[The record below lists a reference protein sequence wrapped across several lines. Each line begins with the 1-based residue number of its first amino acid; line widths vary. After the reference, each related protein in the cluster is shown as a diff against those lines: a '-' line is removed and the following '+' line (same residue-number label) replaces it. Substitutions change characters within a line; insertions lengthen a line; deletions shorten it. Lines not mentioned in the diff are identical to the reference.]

1 MYFLHL
7 TGKYRFIIMLIS
19 VVKRIL
25 QYMKTLP
32 MDSEMGEREWL
43 EIKKARNNFLA
54 SCLLF
59 L

>member
-1 MYFLHL
+1 MSKGFYN
-7 TGKYRFIIMLIS
+7 TT
-19 VVKRIL
+19 
-25 QYMKTLP
+25 KTLQ
-32 MDSEMGEREWL
+32 MDSEMDEREWL

>member
-1 MYFLHL
+1 
-7 TGKYRFIIMLIS
+7 MLIS